1 MFCPNCGTK
10 NEDDAL
16 FCASCGTRLV
26 EDTVQNTDTISQ
38 TPEPVE
44 ASESVVTENI
54 APEQPAGGFDPNQA
68 AGGFNPNQAAGN
80 FKAPAV
86 KMDKWMMIVIVEA
99 VVAVLAIV
107 MFFNIG
113 KKTFG
118 YESVASNY
126 FEAMMN
132 GDWGN
137 AYDFLDV
144 SESDFLNK
152 DMFIAANKDKGITEY
167 NTYNIDSSTESK
179 VSADVSISYREK
191 SSSSTSNEY
200 ISLNRQ
206 GKKNFLFFDSWKV
219 SPDEYICESFEIQAP
234 IGTTVTLDGIVLS
247 DKYLNSSE
255 GMQDFVIPAV
265 FSGKH
270 EINVSMEGFEGR
282 SDTVDVYYDYD
293 YYYVNGLSL
302 NQETKEQVIGQAYS
316 DLQTLVQAAIAN
328 QDFSAIEGLFSEDVK
343 SYAKEEYNYFVRNF
357 SSADDLCGI
366 SNITLSNVT
375 GTYVDGSMDSGKIYS
390 TVEMNYD
397 YSLQNVTQ
405 NWWTGEYSTRDY
417 SSSNNMNFYF
427 VYDNGQWLLDSSSMP
442 YFYY

>member
-38 TPEPVE
+38 TPETVE
-44 ASESVVTENI
+44 ATEPVVTGSI

-99 VVAVLAIV
+99 VVAVFAIV

-234 IGTTVTLDGIVLS
+234 PDII
-247 DKYLNSSE
+247 
-255 GMQDFVIPAV
+255 
-265 FSGKH
+265 
-270 EINVSMEGFEGR
+270 
-282 SDTVDVYYDYD
+282 
-293 YYYVNGLSL
+293 
-302 NQETKEQVIGQAYS
+302 
-316 DLQTLVQAAIAN
+316 
-328 QDFSAIEGLFSEDVK
+328 
-343 SYAKEEYNYFVRNF
+343 
-357 SSADDLCGI
+357 
-366 SNITLSNVT
+366 
-375 GTYVDGSMDSGKIYS
+375 
-390 TVEMNYD
+390 
-397 YSLQNVTQ
+397 
-405 NWWTGEYSTRDY
+405 
-417 SSSNNMNFYF
+417 
-427 VYDNGQWLLDSSSMP
+427 
-442 YFYY
+442 